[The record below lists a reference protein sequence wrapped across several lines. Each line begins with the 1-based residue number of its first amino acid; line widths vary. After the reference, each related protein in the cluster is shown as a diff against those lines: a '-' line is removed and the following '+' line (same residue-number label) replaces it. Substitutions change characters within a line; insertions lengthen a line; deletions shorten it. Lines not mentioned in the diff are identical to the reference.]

1 MSSQINTSNPTAGTA
16 TTASVRE
23 NFTFCNEEITQL
35 QRSTI
40 DIQDTGAGETIGYSV
55 AFPNAPTFTLADGVR
70 ITIRIIAANTTTAP
84 VLTVS
89 PVAIPVGFRKS
100 DGSTLDIGDLAAGGI
115 YDLIYNSTLDGG
127 KWIVL
132 NLDIL
137 TSQDRILT
145 AVLGGIY
152 PVDSLLTTTKV
163 GDPGDADYFFSGIEF
178 GTWAAYAEGKVL
190 VGIDSTNTSFDTI
203 GETGGVEE
211 FTLSN
216 NQMHHNH
223 QWHGDPGTGEYR
235 IQLKDAG
242 NDGDGRGSFNS
253 AGAADEFSSSST
265 LYGNYYTN
273 INRTAVSGARIPI
286 TNVQPYIVT
295 YIWKRTA

>member
-40 DIQDTGAGETIGYSV
+40 DIQDTNAGETV
-55 AFPNAPTFTLADGVR
+55 AYNVTFPNAPTFALADGVR
-70 ITIRIIAANTTTAP
+70 ITIRIIEANTTTAP
-84 VLTVS
+84 VLIVN
-89 PVAIPVGFRKS
+89 PIAIPVGIRKT

-115 YDLIYNSTLDGG
+115 YDLIYNLTLD
-127 KWIVL
+127 KWVVL

-152 PVDSLLTTTKV
+152 PVDSLLTTTRV
-163 GDPGDADYFFSGIEF
+163 GNPGDPDYFFSGITF
-178 GTWAAYAEGKVL
+178 GTWEAYAAGRVL
-190 VGIDSTNTSFDTI
+190 VGIDSTDSSFNTI
-203 GETGGVEE
+203 GETGGIDS

-216 NQMHHNH
+216 GQMHHNH
-223 QWHGDPGTGEYR
+223 QWHDDPGTGAHR
-235 IQLKDAG
+235 IKLDD
-242 NDGDGRGSFNS
+242 DGDGRGSFTS
-253 AGAADEFSSSST
+253 AGAEDDFTSSST

-273 INRTAVSGARIPI
+273 INRTAVSGSRSAV
-286 TNVQPYIVT
+286 NNLQPYIVT

>member
-89 PVAIPVGFRKS
+89 PVAIPVGFRKT

-115 YDLIYNSTLDGG
+115 YDLIYNSTDGG

-152 PVDSLLTTTKV
+152 PVDGLLTTTKV
-163 GDPGDADYFFSGIEF
+163 GDPGDADYFFSGITF
-178 GTWAAYAEGKVL
+178 GTWEAYAEGRVL
-190 VGIDSTNTSFDTI
+190 VGIDSTDSSFDTI
-203 GETGGVEE
+203 GETGGTKE

-216 NQMHHNH
+216 NNMHHNH
-223 QWHGDPGTGEYR
+223 QWHDSHGSGSNR
-235 IQLKDAG
+235 IELNTASP
-242 NDGDGRGSFNS
+242 GRGSYTSVGSDSNFPSDAN
-253 AGAADEFSSSST
+253 
-265 LYGNYYTN
+265 LNGNYYTN
-273 INRTAVSGARIPI
+273 INRTAVTDARTPI

>member
-89 PVAIPVGFRKS
+89 PIAIPVGFRKS

-115 YDLIYNSTLDGG
+115 YDLIYNLTLD

-152 PVDSLLTTTKV
+152 PVDGLLTTTKV
-163 GDPGDADYFFSGIEF
+163 GNPGDADYFFSGITF
-178 GTWAAYAEGKVL
+178 GTWEAYAEGKVL
-190 VGIDSTNTSFDTI
+190 VGIDSTDSSFDTI
-203 GETGGVEE
+203 GETGGTKE

-216 NQMHHNH
+216 NNMHHNH
-223 QWHGDPGTGEYR
+223 QWNASHGGGSQR
-235 IQLKDAG
+235 IQLKDVG
-242 NDGDGRGSFNS
+242 SGSGRGSYTSVSSDDNYEN
-253 AGAADEFSSSST
+253 AASLS
-265 LYGNYYTN
+265 GNYYTN
-273 INRTAVSGARIPI
+273 INRTSVNGARTPI

>member
-40 DIQDTGAGETIGYSV
+40 DIQDTNAGETV
-55 AFPNAPTFTLADGVR
+55 AYNVTFPNAPTFALADGVR
-70 ITIRIIAANTTTAP
+70 ITIRIIEANTTTAP
-84 VLTVS
+84 VLIVNPIS
-89 PVAIPVGFRKS
+89 IPVGIRKT

-115 YDLIYNSTLDGG
+115 YDFIYNLTLEA
-127 KWIVL
+127 WVVL

-152 PVDSLLTTTKV
+152 PVNGLLTTTKV
-163 GDPGDADYFFSGIEF
+163 GDPGDADYFFSGITF
-178 GTWAAYAEGKVL
+178 GTWAAYAAGRVL
-190 VGIDSTNTSFDTI
+190 VGIDSTDSSFNTI
-203 GETGGVEE
+203 GETGGEKNV
-211 FTLSN
+211 TLSN
-216 NQMHHNH
+216 NNMHHNH
-223 QWHGDPGTGEYR
+223 QWNASHGGGSQR
-235 IQLKDAG
+235 IQLNNVG
-242 NDGDGRGSFNS
+242 SGSGRGSFNS
-253 AGAADEFSSSST
+253 AGSDDNYENAATMS
-265 LYGNYYTN
+265 GNYYTN
-273 INRTAVSGARIPI
+273 INRTSVSGAR
-286 TNVQPYIVT
+286 TAVNNLQPYIVT

>member
-40 DIQDTGAGETIGYSV
+40 DIQDTNAGETVAYNI

-115 YDLIYNSTLDGG
+115 YDLIYNSALDGG

-152 PVDSLLTTTKV
+152 PVNGLLTTTKV
-163 GDPGDADYFFSGIEF
+163 GDPGDADYFFSGITF
-178 GTWAAYAEGKVL
+178 GTWEAYAAGRVL
-190 VGIDSTNTSFDTI
+190 VGIDSTDSSFDTI
-203 GETGGVEE
+203 GETGGEKAV
-211 FTLSN
+211 TLSN
-216 NQMHHNH
+216 NNMHHNH
-223 QWHGDPGTGEYR
+223 QWNASHGGGGQR
-235 IQLKDAG
+235 IQL
-242 NDGDGRGSFNS
+242 NDVVSGSGRGSFTSVGSDDNYEN
-253 AGAADEFSSSST
+253 AAT
-265 LYGNYYTN
+265 LSGSYYTN
-273 INRTAVSGARIPI
+273 INRTSVSGAR
-286 TNVQPYIVT
+286 TAVNNLQPYIVT

>member
-40 DIQDTGAGETIGYSV
+40 DIQDTGAGQTIGYSV

-70 ITIRIIAANTTTAP
+70 ITIRIIEANTTTAP
-84 VLTVS
+84 VLTVT
-89 PVAIPVGFRKS
+89 PVPIPVGFRKS

-115 YDLIYNSTLDGG
+115 YDLIYNLTLD

-145 AVLGGIY
+145 TVLGGIY
-152 PVDSLLTTTKV
+152 PVDSLLTTTRV
-163 GDPGDADYFFSGIEF
+163 GNPGDPDYFFSGITF
-178 GTWAAYAEGKVL
+178 GTWAPYAEGRVL
-190 VGIDSTNTSFDTI
+190 VGIDSTDSSFDTI
-203 GETGGVEE
+203 GETGGTKEV
-211 FTLSN
+211 TLNN
-216 NQMHHNH
+216 NQIHHNH
-223 QWHGDPGTGEYR
+223 QWHASHGGGSHR
-235 IQLKDAG
+235 IELNGATP
-242 NDGDGRGSFNS
+242 GRGSYNS
-253 AGAADEFSSSST
+253 VGSDDNFENAAT
-265 LYGNYYTN
+265 LSGNYYTN
-273 INRTAVSGARIPI
+273 INRTAVSEAR
-286 TNVQPYIVT
+286 TAVNNLQPYIVT

>member
-40 DIQDTGAGETIGYSV
+40 DIQDTNAGETV
-55 AFPNAPTFTLADGVR
+55 AYNVTFPNAPTFALADGVR
-70 ITIRIIAANTTTAP
+70 ITIRIIEANTTTAP
-84 VLTVS
+84 VLIVN

-115 YDLIYNSTLDGG
+115 YDLIYNSALDGG

-152 PVDSLLTTTKV
+152 PVDSLLTTTKT
-163 GDPGDADYFFSGIEF
+163 GNPGDADYFFSGITF
-178 GTWAAYAEGKVL
+178 GTWAAYAAGRVL

-203 GETGGVEE
+203 GETGGIEE

-216 NQMHHNH
+216 NNMHHNH
-223 QWHGDPGTGEYR
+223 QWNASHGGGSQR
-235 IQLKDAG
+235 IQLNNVG
-242 NDGDGRGSFNS
+242 SGSGRGSFNS
-253 AGAADEFSSSST
+253 AGSDDNYENAATMS
-265 LYGNYYTN
+265 GNYYTN
-273 INRTAVSGARIPI
+273 INRTSVSGAR
-286 TNVQPYIVT
+286 TAVNNLQPYIVT